1 MANFMV
7 LLKKN
12 IVEMIRNKK
21 VLIFAI
27 VFVAISLIS
36 ALSARYLPE
45 IFEAL
50 LSELEEVSGGLIL
63 FSSTVADSYV
73 QFISNIGEMAVLLIA
88 ILFAT
93 SITKEKTKGTYN
105 NLITYGVKDKDIVLA
120 HYVSQLILITVCYL
134 LSVAVFTVLNILL
147 FSQIMGLRGVV
158 ALTYMY
164 LLLVATLSFTLFC
177 SCLCNKNGKAY
188 LFVILGYFVVSF
200 LEVIPKVN
208 VVNPIHLLSLATE
221 LMYYP
226 EYVLSEHIMSVIFS
240 IIVSALLVIGAVFV
254 SRSRIKNCKMVKF
267 YDNTERI

>member
-1 MANFMV
+1 MANFMI
-7 LLKKN
+7 LLRKN
-12 IVEMIRNKK
+12 IIEMIRNKK

-27 VFVAISLIS
+27 VFVAISLLS
-36 ALSARYLPE
+36 ALSAKYLPV

-50 LSELEEVSGGLIL
+50 LNDIEEASGGLIF
-63 FSSTVADSYV
+63 FSSTVVDSYV
-73 QFISNIGEMAVLLIA
+73 QFISNIGEMGVLLVA

-105 NLITYGVKDKDIVLA
+105 NLITYGVKDRDIVLA

-134 LSVAVFTVLNILL
+134 LSVAVLTVLNIVL

-158 ALTYMY
+158 VLTYVY

-188 LFVILGYFVVSF
+188 LLVILGYFVVSF

-208 VVNPIHLLSLATE
+208 VINPMHLLSLATE

-226 EYVLSEHIMSVIFS
+226 EYVVSEHVMSVIFS
-240 IIVSALLVIGAVFV
+240 VVVSALLVVGAVFV
-254 SRSRIKNCKMVKF
+254 SRSRINNCKMVKF
-267 YDNTERI
+267 YDNAERV